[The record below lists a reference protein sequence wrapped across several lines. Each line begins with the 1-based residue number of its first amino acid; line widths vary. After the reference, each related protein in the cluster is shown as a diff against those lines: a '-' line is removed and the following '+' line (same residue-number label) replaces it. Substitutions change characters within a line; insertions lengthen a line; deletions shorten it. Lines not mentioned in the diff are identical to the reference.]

1 MADNEVE
8 LHPIQ
13 PQCSRPDMPNPPSLE
28 DIRALV
34 GHRFPGGSYTIAH
47 WENFLLTECTGAQP
61 LPDGLAHP
69 VALFHMPIL
78 GANTS
83 IKGMFALGQAESDF
97 SIGIES
103 YDWEIFQAL
112 LEETA
117 YRITGEVVEA
127 DRRTGDGHVFDRIAF
142 RFEMFAPDE
151 TLSARSTITWHYRRS
166 FELNPSEQADLNRHA
181 GVAEEPAAPSE
192 PAESPGGL
200 RLGDDIPPWV
210 MARVAPE
217 RMRTMAAIL
226 RDPNPAHWDPS
237 VVEKIGFGRHTINQ
251 GPLGLSYMLNMLHA
265 WAGPR
270 SVRRIHMRFPLV
282 VLDGDH
288 ITARGRVAN
297 IRKAGQELIADCDI
311 WLERQGSD
319 APLEG
324 MASVAL
330 GPV

>member
-1 MADNEVE
+1 
-8 LHPIQ
+8 
-13 PQCSRPDMPNPPSLE
+13 MPNSPSPE

-34 GHRFPGGSYTIAH
+34 GHQFPGGSYTIAH
-47 WENFLLTECTGAQP
+47 WENFLLTECTGAPP

-69 VALFHMPIL
+69 VALFHVPIL

-103 YDWEIFQAL
+103 YVWEIFQPL
-112 LEETA
+112 LEETP

-127 DRRTGDGHVFDRIAF
+127 DRRSGDGRIFDRIAF

-151 TLSARSTITWHYRRS
+151 ALSARATITWHYRRS
-166 FELNPSEQADLNRHA
+166 FESNPSEQADLNKHVEA
-181 GVAEEPAAPSE
+181 AEPSPTAAE
-192 PAESPGGL
+192 LAESPTGV
-200 RLGDDIPPWV
+200 RVGDEVPPWV

-226 RDPNPAHWDPS
+226 RDPNPVHWDPS
-237 VVEKIGFGRHTINQ
+237 VVEKLGFGHHTINQ
-251 GPLGLSYMLNMLHA
+251 GPLGLSYMINMLHA

-270 SVRRIHMRFPLV
+270 SIRRIVMRFPLV

-288 ITARGRVAN
+288 ITARGRVTG
-297 IRKAGQELIADCDI
+297 IRQTDGEWIADCDI
-311 WLERQGSD
+311 WLEREGTE

-324 MASVAL
+324 TASVAL
-330 GPV
+330 GSD